1 MRKTDI
7 SGTSDLTNMVDN
19 VFIVHRVNNDFKKL
33 GGEYLGKTYIQRYTD
48 YSNVIEVAKN
58 RMMGAQD
65 VLCGMYYET
74 ESRRFKNKLDENI
87 VYGWR
92 NDIGTEQTM
101 FHSDSNSTLP
111 FDASTEEALPF

>member
-1 MRKTDI
+1 
-7 SGTSDLTNMVDN
+7 
-19 VFIVHRVNNDFKKL
+19 
-33 GGEYLGKTYIQRYTD
+33 
-48 YSNVIEVAKN
+48 
-58 RMMGAQD
+58 
-65 VLCGMYYET
+65 MYYET
-74 ESRRFKNKLDENI
+74 ESRRFKNRLDENI